1 MKVPKRKSA
10 GNALSVRHVLIE
22 EFEEKAESKQSLGV
36 NRQSNTRK
44 AVSVTLIQSS
54 SHAILS
60 RHSIKNNSSN
70 SER

>member
-1 MKVPKRKSA
+1 VKDPLRKLV
-10 GNALSVRHVLIE
+10 GKTLSVRHISIE
-22 EFEEKAESKQSLGV
+22 ESEEKAETKQSLGV

-54 SHAILS
+54 SHAIFN
-60 RHSIKNNSSN
+60 RHSAKNNSSN